1 MLVNHSTKEERRA
14 HHSEK
19 SSCETQDRGIVAVWG
34 SPMKAQGISLFFLYS
49 DLKKRLLE
57 VTSEQYRV
65 ESGPYKD
72 VPQTVLKRGS
82 WV

>member
-1 MLVNHSTKEERRA
+1 
-14 HHSEK
+14 
-19 SSCETQDRGIVAVWG
+19 
-34 SPMKAQGISLFFLYS
+34 MKAQGISLFLYS

>member
-1 MLVNHSTKEERRA
+1 M
-14 HHSEK
+14 
-19 SSCETQDRGIVAVWG
+19 I
-34 SPMKAQGISLFFLYS
+34 AQGISLFFLYS